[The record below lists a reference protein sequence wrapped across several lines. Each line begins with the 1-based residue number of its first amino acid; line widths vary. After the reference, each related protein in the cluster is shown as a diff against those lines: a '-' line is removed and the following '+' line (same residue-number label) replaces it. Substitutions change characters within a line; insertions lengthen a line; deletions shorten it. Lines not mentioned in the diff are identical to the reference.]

1 MAITKDELL
10 MGRDKSYPKEYTKEI
25 SDNLDRLLAAMNQ
38 VRAAYGSPMKVTSGW
53 RPAAINGAIPNAA
66 KRSNHM
72 MGLAVDISDR
82 DGKLRQWVLDNLALM
97 QKLGIYVEDFRWTA
111 TWVHFQVIPTRSGK
125 RIFLPYA
132 DTAKNPMT
140 APNSWDGKYDSKYDK
155 AA

>member
-10 MGRDKSYPKEYTKEI
+10 MGRDKSYPNEYTKEI
-25 SDNLDRLLAAMNQ
+25 SDNLDKLLAAMNQ
-38 VRAAYGSPMKVTSGW
+38 VRAAYGAPMRVTSGW

-82 DGKLRQWVLDNLALM
+82 DGKLRGWVLDNLALM
-97 QKLGIYVEDFRWTA
+97 QQLGIYIEDFRWTS
-111 TWVHFQVIPTRSGK
+111 TWVHFQVVPTRSGK
-125 RIFLPYA
+125 RIFIPYA
-132 DTAKNPMT
+132 DIVKNPMT
-140 APNSWDGKYDSKYDK
+140 APGSWSGKYDSKYDK